1 MNATLRLAPA
11 FNTKL
16 AQDIWEWYLTSQ
28 SPLELWFTSA
38 AKVAVGLAT
47 EVDDA
52 GVCAPT
58 LPVENLALQRVAT
71 RDMVFHNQLEAES
84 VARNCKHLEGLS

>member
-1 MNATLRLAPA
+1 MNTMSRLALA
-11 FNTKL
+11 FNIRL
-16 AQDIWEWYLTSQ
+16 VQDVWEWHLVFQ
-28 SPLELWFTSA
+28 SVELWFTSA

-58 LPVENLALQRVAT
+58 LPVENLALQRVVM
-71 RDMVFHNQLEAES
+71 RDIVFHNRLEAES
-84 VARNCKHLEGLS
+84 VARNCKHLV